1 MAASSD
7 PIRLQMLV
15 RTDARDAHGIAGLEA
30 ALRGLGF
37 EVTGTGRASISA
49 RATPDAF
56 AAVFGDVPAP
66 SSFCA
71 ASATGG
77 GLHVPAALA
86 DYVESISIAPR
97 HAVIARRG
105 RK

>member
-1 MAASSD
+1 
-7 PIRLQMLV
+7 MLV

-37 EVTGTGRASISA
+37 EVTGAGRASVSA

-56 AAVFGDVPAP
+56 TAVFGDAP
-66 SSFCA
+66 GVSTYRMTAA
-71 ASATGG
+71 ASR
-77 GLHVPAALA
+77 GLPVPAALT

-97 HAVIARRG
+97 HTVIARPDPE
-105 RK
+105 